1 MEWRLLDALFLA
13 VRNFANSNLAKDKAT
28 VDALWVC
35 FIQSY
40 ALIRV
45 FHMGRH
51 GVYIHIGVGFC
62 VARFGKMGNAK
73 ALNRGMG
80 NRYRLPRF
88 FRICTGKQKQKTAFP
103 GSLKAQ
109 KLSVMRIK
117 EKSLSWL
124 ALLLA
129 VVFSVGFASCD
140 KDDEDDG
147 QGSGSIIGT
156 WGYNLDT
163 GYVHIT
169 FNEDGTGSEDE
180 YDADGGMG
188 EGYLYSAS
196 FSWRQDGDRIIIK
209 FDDDDYSQVY
219 EDVSVTSTTLTWTDP
234 YGDREMMKRQSRIRN

>member
-1 MEWRLLDALFLA
+1 MFYTILCPYPCVSAWGGMEYIYISAWASALLVLA
-13 VRNFANSNLAKDKAT
+13 RWAMRRPRIAE
-28 VDALWVC
+28 
-35 FIQSY
+35 
-40 ALIRV
+40 RV
-45 FHMGRH
+45 TGTDSR
-51 GVYIHIGVGFC
+51 
-62 VARFGKMGNAK
+62 A
-73 ALNRGMG
+73 
-80 NRYRLPRF
+80 F
-88 FRICTGKQKQKTAFP
+88 FRICTGKQEQKTAFP

-109 KLSVMRIK
+109 KLSVMRVK

-140 KDDEDDG
+140 KDDDEDG

>member
-1 MEWRLLDALFLA
+1 M
-13 VRNFANSNLAKDKAT
+13 
-28 VDALWVC
+28 
-35 FIQSY
+35 
-40 ALIRV
+40 RV
-45 FHMGRH
+45 
-51 GVYIHIGVGFC
+51 
-62 VARFGKMGNAK
+62 
-73 ALNRGMG
+73 
-80 NRYRLPRF
+80 
-88 FRICTGKQKQKTAFP
+88 
-103 GSLKAQ
+103 
-109 KLSVMRIK
+109 K

-140 KDDEDDG
+140 KDDDDDG

-196 FSWRQDGDRIIIK
+196 TG
-209 FDDDDYSQVY
+209 
-219 EDVSVTSTTLTWTDP
+219 L
-234 YGDREMMKRQSRIRN
+234 